1 MKICINYYGKPDR
14 LNITKEM
21 FDYYIKDEI
30 NEFYILYS
38 TWNTKNIDSFKVI
51 FPNAYIKTFDIPSI
65 LEVEEYNNNFKMD
78 STNNHKSI
86 QHYIMGLYI
95 KNKSS
100 ETILE
105 YEKNN
110 NIEFDFIITL
120 RCGIYFN
127 KEKISSFYNII
138 LNKNNCVYLA
148 IEPSFNIYNMGSCPD
163 VISISNKNI
172 TLKIL
177 SQIYNIKNII
187 INNEFIHPETSF
199 YLYLKFLDLE
209 ITQLNFMAFP
219 EKI

>member
-1 MKICINYYGKPDR
+1 MDVTNSHK
-14 LNITKEM
+14 
-21 FDYYIKDEI
+21 
-30 NEFYILYS
+30 
-38 TWNTKNIDSFKVI
+38 KN
-51 FPNAYIKTFDIPSI
+51 
-65 LEVEEYNNNFKMD
+65 
-78 STNNHKSI
+78 I

-105 YEKNN
+105 YEENN

-127 KEKISSFYNII
+127 KEKISNFYNII
-138 LNKNNCVYLA
+138 LNNNNSIYLA
-148 IEPSFNIYNMGSCPD
+148 VEPAFNIYNMGSCPD

-177 SQIYNIKNII
+177 SQIYHIKNII

-199 YLYLKFLDLE
+199 YLYLKFLNLE
-209 ITQLNFMAFP
+209 MTILNFMAFP